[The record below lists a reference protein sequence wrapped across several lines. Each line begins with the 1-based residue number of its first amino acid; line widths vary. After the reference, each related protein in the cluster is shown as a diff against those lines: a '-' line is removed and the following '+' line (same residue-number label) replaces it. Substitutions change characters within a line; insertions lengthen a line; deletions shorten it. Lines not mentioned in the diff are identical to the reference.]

1 MVDKD
6 QMEKKADL
14 TWQTKDYIRTD
25 QIDQFNSISLF
36 SFLTF
41 NYRHS
46 VIRRKKKPQS
56 RNRGFH

>member
-6 QMEKKADL
+6 RMEKKADL

-25 QIDQFNSISLF
+25 QIDQFNISVF
-36 SFLTF
+36 VF
-41 NYRHS
+41 NIQYRHS

-56 RNRGFH
+56 RNPGFH